1 MRFSAALALGSACC
15 LLGADAQFNKGVR
28 ASDFVPAEL
37 DMRKMAANFKRNH
50 KQPGQLLPLSLKKYD
65 SYKTNLEAAQHAAVD
80 QWEDSMSAD
89 FHSHDVDT
97 KKFDT
102 AVRQDKDETSQLKL
116 YTAAAEN
123 DLLKCAALL
132 ANLVCKLCSNACRV
146 DSL

>member
-65 SYKTNLEAAQHAAVD
+65 SYKTNLEAAQHAA
-80 QWEDSMSAD
+80 AR
-89 FHSHDVDT
+89 HGHDDLRR
-97 KKFDT
+97 
-102 AVRQDKDETSQLKL
+102 AGSRRMQPWPRHGHG
-116 YTAAAEN
+116 TAAGTTQQKVVTTSKRASAGKVEAVAVVAR
-123 DLLKCAALL
+123 KREAL
-132 ANLVCKLCSNACRV
+132 NKK
-146 DSL
+146 DD